1 MFGGS
6 SGAAVRPFAAG
17 GKSWGSST
25 FLVAGII
32 AAVVSGLAGSYYA
45 AHSDQTGWLSLST
58 GAGVL
63 ALIWLLIGAVA
74 RGVAVGR
81 REHDEG

>member
-6 SGAAVRPFAAG
+6 SAFRPFAAG

-25 FLVAGII
+25 FLVAGIV
-32 AAVVSGLAGSYYA
+32 AAVISGLSASYYA
-45 AHSDQTGWLSLST
+45 AHPDDSGWLSLST

-63 ALIWLLIGAVA
+63 ALIWVLIGAVA
-74 RGVAVGR
+74 RGVAVGM
-81 REHDEG
+81 RERDEG